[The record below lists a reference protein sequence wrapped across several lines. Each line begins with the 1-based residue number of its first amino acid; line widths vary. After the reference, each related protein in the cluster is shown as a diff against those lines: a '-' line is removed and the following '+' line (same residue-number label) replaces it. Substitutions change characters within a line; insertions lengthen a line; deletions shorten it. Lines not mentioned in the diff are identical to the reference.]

1 MKEFTQAMKAALKA
15 EPDTKIMVS
24 KIKKDT
30 CLLKANDDVQLNY
43 IAQTFSNS
51 MYKSIVLSDNL
62 KSKKEIFENI
72 GLNVEF
78 SEDPFEEFNK
88 Q

>member
-1 MKEFTQAMKAALKA
+1 MKEFTEVIKSAMIA

-24 KIKKDT
+24 RIRKDT
-30 CLLKANDDVQLNY
+30 CLLKAHDDVQLNY

-62 KSKKEIFENI
+62 KSKKEIFENV

-78 SEDPFEEFNK
+78 SEDPFEEFKK